1 MGLLRFD
8 KIEYKLY
15 KNVRCFQFAK
25 ETPRV
30 LLDFAAFSA
39 LTGKGAG
46 LPVFLAMAYICGG
59 FAPLRECKLW
69 ANCVRARPHISGAN
83 TRSTALS
90 RLPQKPGRT
99 SSGFMRRL
107 LAMVSRQSAFRS
119 ASAGVS
125 ISRVPHSKCRY
136 RLR

>member
-15 KNVRCFQFAK
+15 KNARCFQFAK

-39 LTGKGAG
+39 LTGKGVG

-59 FAPLRECKLW
+59 FAPLRECRL
-69 ANCVRARPHISGAN
+69 RAGLPYISGAN

-90 RLPQKPGRT
+90 NRPQKPGRT
-99 SSGFMRRL
+99 SSGFIRRL
-107 LAMVSRQSAFRS
+107 LAMVSRQSAFKS

>member
-15 KNVRCFQFAK
+15 KNARCFQFAK

-39 LTGKGAG
+39 LTGKGVG
-46 LPVFLAMAYICGG
+46 LPVFLAIAYICGG
-59 FAPLRECKLW
+59 FAPLRECIL
-69 ANCVRARPHISGAN
+69 RASLPYISGAN

-90 RLPQKPGRT
+90 SRPQKPGRT
-99 SSGFMRRL
+99 SSGFIRRL
-107 LAMVSRQSAFRS
+107 LAMVSRQSAFKS

>member
-8 KIEYKLY
+8 KIEYELY
-15 KNVRCFQFAK
+15 KNARRFQFAK

-39 LTGKGAG
+39 LTGKGVG
-46 LPVFLAMAYICGG
+46 LPVFLAMAYSCGG
-59 FAPLRECKLW
+59 FAPPAQMQTVGELRAGL
-69 ANCVRARPHISGAN
+69 PYISGAN

-90 RLPQKPGRT
+90 SRPQKPGRT
-99 SSGFMRRL
+99 SSGFIRRL
-107 LAMVSRQSAFRS
+107 LAMVSRQSAFKS